1 MSEASPAPAPA
12 TAPSAGPDYTH
23 ALTSAKDP
31 HLTSPFP
38 ELDSDGERG
47 KKEQPTAISA
57 SIAPEM
63 TTAATALA
71 TTAATA
77 QPPSLEISVSPAVNP
92 LAASAPSTSVPDALA
107 SLTHAAHDQAL
118 EIINSLQSSARRR
131 RSSVEAVAAASSVL
145 ASFASSAKAR
155 HANGTEA
162 AAALATA
169 VAAANSPPVLN
180 PQMTYSSGQH
190 SAAAALLA
198 ASGLHPG
205 ILPTIPS
212 GPTSLQGTPG
222 PGERMSIS
230 SEGMGDTGIPQFDVA
245 SFGAL
250 PASAFT
256 TADPM
261 ASAVEA
267 TVGGDPSNTAQTLL
281 TTIAE
286 TPTRS
291 AGKSAVAATPAAKPS
306 RRKAAA
312 GVKAATKAAKA
323 ESEEPDLEL
332 SMSPPSSQFDGP
344 LTTNGMPLTPDA
356 PGSGRPGSLR
366 HLTPDERRAR
376 RLQRNRLAAKECR
389 QKKKVYI
396 TNLEQQVEDLENEN
410 SRLHKE
416 IEELNAK
423 LTLGGMRTSST
434 AVTPTLAHKQLADV
448 GDPALVLNGE
458 SPQPKR
464 SRVADRSTAPNPDV

>member
-1 MSEASPAPAPA
+1 M
-12 TAPSAGPDYTH
+12 
-23 ALTSAKDP
+23 
-31 HLTSPFP
+31 
-38 ELDSDGERG
+38 
-47 KKEQPTAISA
+47 
-57 SIAPEM
+57 
-63 TTAATALA
+63 
-71 TTAATA
+71 
-77 QPPSLEISVSPAVNP
+77 
-92 LAASAPSTSVPDALA
+92 PDALA

-145 ASFASSAKAR
+145 ASFASSGKVR
-155 HANGTEA
+155 HTNGGEA

-180 PQMTYSSGQH
+180 PQMAYSSGQH

-198 ASGLHPG
+198 ASGLHPS

-230 SEGMGDTGIPQFDVA
+230 SEGVGDTGLPPFDVA

-250 PASAFT
+250 QASAFT
-256 TADPM
+256 TADPL
-261 ASAVEA
+261 ANAVEA
-267 TVGGDPSNTAQTLL
+267 TVGGGDSGHTAQTLL

-286 TPTRS
+286 THTQQTGR
-291 AGKSAVAATPAAKPS
+291 PAAPKPT

-323 ESEEPDLEL
+323 ESEEGDLEL
-332 SMSPPSSQFDGP
+332 SMSPTSSQPDGP
-344 LTTNGMPLTPDA
+344 ITSNGMPLTPDA

-396 TNLEQQVEDLENEN
+396 TNLEQQVEDLEHEN
-410 SRLHKE
+410 SRLRKE

-434 AVTPTLAHKQLADV
+434 AVTPTLAHKQLADI
-448 GDPALVLNGE
+448 GDQNAVLNGE
-458 SPQPKR
+458 QQQQLPPGKR
-464 SRVADRSTAPNPDV
+464 SRLAERSTASSADI

>member
-1 MSEASPAPAPA
+1 M
-12 TAPSAGPDYTH
+12 PSAGPDYTH

-155 HANGTEA
+155 HANRTEA

-205 ILPTIPS
+205 ILPTDS
-212 GPTSLQGTPG
+212 
-222 PGERMSIS
+222 
-230 SEGMGDTGIPQFDVA
+230 GMGDTGIPQFDVA

-250 PASAFT
+250 PAY
-256 TADPM
+256 
-261 ASAVEA
+261 AVEA

-291 AGKSAVAATPAAKPS
+291 AGKPAVAAKPS

-312 GVKAATKAAKA
+312 G
-323 ESEEPDLEL
+323 EPDLEL

-344 LTTNGMPLTPDA
+344 LTSNGMPLTPDA

-410 SRLHKE
+410 SRLRKE

-434 AVTPTLAHKQLADV
+434 A
-448 GDPALVLNGE
+448 DPALVLNGE

-464 SRVADRSTAPNPDV
+464 SRVADRSAAPNPDV